1 MDVVNVAACIL
12 NECGN
17 LSTMKLQKLCF
28 YSQAYHLVRLGVPLF
43 EDDFEAWANG
53 PVVPRLFQRHRGR
66 FVLSRGFFGE
76 GDLNDLGDE
85 AARSI
90 GHVVT
95 CLRDWD
101 GASLSTMTHNERP
114 WLDAREGC
122 APAERCSRVISKEA
136 IKAFYASSAVFSNPV
151 FAP

>member
-53 PVVPRLFQRHRGR
+53 PVAPRLFQRHRGR
-66 FVLSRGFFGE
+66 FVLSRGFFGD
-76 GDLNDLGDE
+76 GDLNNLDNE
-85 AARSI
+85 AACSVS
-90 GHVVT
+90 HVLQ
-95 CLRDWD
+95 CLKDWD
-101 GASLSTMTHNERP
+101 GASLSAMTHSERP
-114 WLDAREGC
+114 WLDARAGC
-122 APAERCSRVISKEA
+122 APADRCSRVIPKEA
-136 IKAFYASSAVFSNPV
+136 IKAFYAGPEVSSNPV
-151 FAP
+151 FAL